1 MNAIDVLDET
11 VLREVQ
17 AINLRGLRLLLSPA
31 GALVPGAGGAGA
43 EAAPA
48 GPLRE
53 VVRVLSGNPGGL
65 PRLADQ
71 PFLLFD
77 IGLDDPLRWHAART
91 PAVGDDP
98 TPAGGLGSSRESAL
112 FAGTMFHYAWYLA
125 RTAPLTAAVVA
136 GMVPATAELLRSFNL
151 QQIDELSQRSA
162 HWLRLR
168 WEECPALW
176 NALLGIA
183 GSPPAEPQL
192 RAARLQ
198 ALLRLAGAALA
209 RRPAAAPFNSQPRG
223 SL

>member
-11 VLREVQ
+11 VLREVH
-17 AINLRGLRLLLSPA
+17 AINLRGLRLLLRPVDLA
-31 GALVPGAGGAGA
+31 APGGSAAEA
-43 EAAPA
+43 EAAPS

-53 VVRVLSGNPGGL
+53 IVRAGSADPAGL
-65 PRLADQ
+65 GRLADQ

-77 IGLDDPLRWHAART
+77 IGLDDPLRWHAARI

-98 TPAGGLGSSRESAL
+98 APPAGLLRSSDSAL
-112 FAGTMFHYAWYLA
+112 FAGMMFHYAWYLA

-136 GMVPATAELLRSFNL
+136 GMAPATAEVLRSLSL

-168 WEECPALW
+168 WEDCPALW

-183 GSPPAEPQL
+183 RSAAAEPQR
-192 RAARLQ
+192 RAARLH
-198 ALLRLAGAALA
+198 ALLRLAGTSMA
-209 RRPAAAPFNSQPRG
+209 RRAPMLPFG
-223 SL
+223 

>member
-1 MNAIDVLDET
+1 MNSIDVLDET

-17 AINLRGLRLLLSPA
+17 AINLRGLRLLLQTA
-31 GALVPGAGGAGA
+31 NPGVSGGGGAGT
-43 EAAPA
+43 AAVPA

-53 VVRVLSGNPGGL
+53 IVGAGSADPAGLS
-65 PRLADQ
+65 RLADQ

-77 IGLDDPLRWHAART
+77 IGLDEPLRWHAART
-91 PAVGDDP
+91 PGVGDDP
-98 TPAGGLGSSRESAL
+98 APPAGLLWSRESEL
-112 FAGTMFHYAWYLA
+112 FAGMLFHYAWYLA

-136 GMVPATAELLRSFNL
+136 GMAPATAEVLRGFSL

-168 WEECPALW
+168 WEDSPALW
-176 NALLGIA
+176 SALLA
-183 GSPPAEPQL
+183 VARSAAAEPQL

-209 RRPAAAPFNSQPRG
+209 RRATAAPFGSQPSG
-223 SL
+223 AL

>member
-17 AINLRGLRLLLSPA
+17 AINLRGLRLLLRPA
-31 GALVPGAGGAGA
+31 EYTAPGVGAAGA
-43 EAAPA
+43 EAVPA

-53 VVRVLSGNPGGL
+53 IVRAGSADPTGLCRLS
-65 PRLADQ
+65 DQ

-98 TPAGGLGSSRESAL
+98 MPVAGRLWSRESAL
-112 FAGTMFHYAWYLA
+112 FAGMMFHYAWHLA

-136 GMVPATAELLRSFNL
+136 GMAPATAEVLRSLSL

-168 WEECPALW
+168 WEDCPSLW
-176 NALLGIA
+176 GALLGIA
-183 GSPPAEPQL
+183 RSAAAEPQL

-198 ALLRLAGAALA
+198 ALLRLAGTAMA
-209 RRPAAAPFNSQPRG
+209 RRTPALP
-223 SL
+223 